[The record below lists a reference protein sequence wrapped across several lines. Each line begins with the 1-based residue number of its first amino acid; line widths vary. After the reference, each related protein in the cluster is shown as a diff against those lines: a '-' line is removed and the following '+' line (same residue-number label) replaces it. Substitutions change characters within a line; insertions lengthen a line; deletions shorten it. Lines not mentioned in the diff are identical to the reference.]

1 MPLSRCRCWPRL
13 GVAKVC
19 ASALGSL
26 ALFLLLIS
34 RPTPTSVNH
43 HNHRPPSVGKAASSD
58 LWTGPAGWVVLRD
71 NVTVHRGVEAN
82 PHNYTYLLDNP
93 QICGDGV
100 PDDGDRPSPP
110 VLLVV
115 LVASNARNGAERR
128 QAIRDTWGQKSLQ
141 RALNFRVVFLLAD
154 PADPAL
160 AQDLVAENYAYGDLV
175 QEDFAETFDNLA
187 LKSVMGLKWFV
198 TRCPGAAF
206 ALKTDDDIF
215 VHVPN
220 LLSALDGHSMEDAIL
235 CHSNPVRRILRHG
248 EGPLPSRYL
257 KYCVPRD
264 QLPGELFPRYCGGFA
279 YAFSQSSARRLYQA
293 SQATPT
299 FFIEDAY
306 VTGFCRLKAGL
317 RTLEHPGITLKPRVT
332 LARASCA
339 FTRESRI
346 TSHELGPRDMR
357 LLWREVNTQAFFCP
371 RLLGVIKAK
380 GRTTR

>member
-1 MPLSRCRCWPRL
+1 MPLSRRLWPRL
-13 GVAKVC
+13 GAAKIC

-26 ALFLLLIS
+26 VLFLLLVS
-34 RPTPTSVNH
+34 RPAPASVSQH
-43 HNHRPPSVGKAASSD
+43 HSSGTKGGNNA
-58 LWTGPAGWVVLRD
+58 LWTGPSRWVVMPD
-71 NVTVHRGVEAN
+71 NVTVHRGVAAN
-82 PHNYTYLLDNP
+82 PHNYSNLLDNP
-93 QICGDGV
+93 QICTDGE
-100 PDDGDRPSPP
+100 RSP
-110 VLLVV
+110 VLVV

-154 PADPAL
+154 PADPATS
-160 AQDLVAENYAYGDLV
+160 QDLLAESYAYGDIV
-175 QEDFAETFDNLA
+175 QEDFAEVFANLA

-198 TRCPGAAF
+198 TRCAGAAF

-215 VHVPN
+215 IHVPN
-220 LLSALDGHSMEDAIL
+220 LLSALDGPAMEDAIL

-279 YAFSQSSARRLYQA
+279 YAFSQSSARRLYEA

-317 RTLEHPGITLKPRVT
+317 RILEHSGITLKPRVT

-339 FTRESRI
+339 FTREGRV

-371 RLLGVIKAK
+371 RLLGVIKTK
-380 GRTTR
+380 G

>member
-34 RPTPTSVNH
+34 RPTPASVNH
-43 HNHRPPSVGKAASSD
+43 RNHRPPSVGKAASSD

-154 PADPAL
+154 PGDPAL

-235 CHSNPVRRILRHG
+235 CHSNPVRRILRDG

-257 KYCVPRD
+257 KYCVSRD

>member
-1 MPLSRCRCWPRL
+1 MPLSRFRWPRL
-13 GVAKVC
+13 GAAKVC

-26 ALFLLLIS
+26 ALFLLLVS
-34 RPTPTSVNH
+34 RPTPATVNDH
-43 HNHRPPSVGKAASSD
+43 HHQPPLGKAPTSD
-58 LWTGPAGWVVLRD
+58 FWTGPAGWVVLPD

-82 PHNYTYLLDNP
+82 PHNYSYLLDNP
-93 QICGDGV
+93 QVCVSDG
-100 PDDGDRPSPP
+100 PP

-154 PADPAL
+154 PGDPAL
-160 AQDLVAENYAYGDLV
+160 AQDLMAENYAYGDLV

-187 LKSVMGLKWFV
+187 LKSVMGIKWFV

-220 LLSALDGHSMEDAIL
+220 LLSALDRPSMEDAIL
-235 CHSNPVRRILRHG
+235 CHSNPERRILRHG
-248 EGPLPSRYL
+248 EGPLPNRYL

-264 QLPGELFPRYCGGFA
+264 QLPGELFPHYCGGFA

-293 SQATPT
+293 SQATPI

-317 RTLEHPGITLKPRVT
+317 RTIGHPGITLKPRVT

-380 GRTTR
+380 GRTNTR

>member
-13 GVAKVC
+13 GAAKVC

-34 RPTPTSVNH
+34 RPTPASVSQH
-43 HNHRPPSVGKAASSD
+43 HHYRPNPSVGKSSGNDD
-58 LWTGPAGWVVLRD
+58 LWTGPPAWIVLRD
-71 NVTVHRGVEAN
+71 NVTVHRGVAAN
-82 PHNYTYLLDNP
+82 PHNYSYLLDNP
-93 QICGDGV
+93 QVCGDS
-100 PDDGDRPSPP
+100 DNDEGDRPP
-110 VLLVV
+110 LLVV

-154 PADPAL
+154 PGEAAL
-160 AQDLVAENYAYGDLV
+160 AQDLLAENYAYGDLV
-175 QEDFAETFDNLA
+175 QEDFAESFENLA

-220 LLSALDGHSMEDAIL
+220 LLSALDGPSMEDAIL

-248 EGPLPSRYL
+248 EGPLPNRYL

-371 RLLGVIKAK
+371 RLLGVIKSP
-380 GRTTR
+380 TTR